1 MKGLIWIFLA
11 TFFFSCSHSSRELQ
25 SVDEP
30 NLEVVYATWMDFKN
44 SIQFVVKSNGCT
56 TEKSFKLRK
65 TLFKGKYLL
74 KLKRIKKDKCKR
86 LPHPKVIKFDLSS
99 YGIPKRAGLIILNK
113 FENRPRFL
121 IDDLDL

>member
-1 MKGLIWIFLA
+1 MKRLLLIFLA
-11 TFFFSCSHSSRELQ
+11 TFMFSCSHSSRELQ

-30 NLEVVYATWMDFKN
+30 NLEAIYATWMDFKN
-44 SIQFVVKSNGCT
+44 TIQFVVKSNGCT
-56 TEKSFKLRK
+56 NEKSFKLRK

-74 KLKRIKKDKCKR
+74 KLKRLKEDKCKR
-86 LPHPKVIKFDLSS
+86 LPHPKVIKFDLSA